1 MSDWQSAARLIDH
14 TLLKPEATTS
24 QITQLCTE
32 ARQYG
37 FATVCVHPSYVALA
51 SSLLKGSPVK
61 VCTVIGFPSG
71 ATLTAAK
78 QFEAAEAIK
87 LGAHEVDMVINVG
100 ALKSGRDADVLA
112 DIRALAEIAHKAG
125 AILKV
130 IIETVLLTRE
140 EKIRACQLAASAK
153 ADFVKTSTGFAG
165 GGATAEDVALMRQ
178 TVAGKA
184 QVKASGGIRT
194 AADFNAMVAAG
205 ATRIGA
211 SASVAIVREMGAP

>member
-1 MSDWQSAARLIDH
+1 
-14 TLLKPEATTS
+14 
-24 QITQLCTE
+24 
-32 ARQYG
+32 
-37 FATVCVHPSYVALA
+37 
-51 SSLLKGSPVK
+51 
-61 VCTVIGFPSG
+61 
-71 ATLTAAK
+71 
-78 QFEAAEAIK
+78 
-87 LGAHEVDMVINVG
+87 MVINVG
-100 ALKSGRDADVLA
+100 ALKSGRDTDVLA
-112 DIRALAEIAHKAG
+112 DIQAVAETAHKAG

-140 EKIRACQLAASAK
+140 EKIRACQLAVSAK

-211 SASVAIVREMGAP
+211 SASVAIVRELGAP